1 MFRVQNFKMKLK
13 LEKSG
18 GERDIGEY
26 RLRVEKVG
34 RSDVYFILR

>member
-1 MFRVQNFKMKLK
+1 MKFK

-18 GERDIGEY
+18 GERDIGEH

-34 RSDVYFILR
+34 KSDMYFILK